1 MRSVDLNVKNIVSD
15 ELSELV
21 NKINYTL
28 YENVSTLR
36 SQYDYFT
43 QKFAE
48 IPFEFQATEK
58 LDYKIA
64 NSICEICVEKI
75 DEFFEFK
82 KQTESCY
89 NLIIKVKNEIEGNAQ
104 IKSEVDDKFVSK
116 VRDPVKFPKK

>member
-1 MRSVDLNVKNIVSD
+1 M
-15 ELSELV
+15 
-21 NKINYTL
+21 
-28 YENVSTLR
+28 
-36 SQYDYFT
+36 
-43 QKFAE
+43 
-48 IPFEFQATEK
+48 
-58 LDYKIA
+58 
-64 NSICEICVEKI
+64 EKI